1 MSREKTEIFVI
12 CHATID
18 KKLSKNEI
26 KVLVE
31 TMQDEPIGKYY
42 ARTFWRSSND
52 NEQRTT
58 TGREKKKRKKQK
70 KVW

>member
-1 MSREKTEIFVI
+1 MVKAKTELFII
-12 CHATID
+12 CRATID

-52 NEQRTT
+52 NERRTT
-58 TGREKKKRKKQK
+58 TGRETKKGKKQE
-70 KVW
+70 KVR